1 MVYKDSVT
9 TICIIIIMMINNNHH
24 NNACLLLYCFLINI
38 NLMRGQRAG
47 PAAVKILANRFSL
60 PASSSSFFLLRRHAP
75 GVPPGNAT

>member
-1 MVYKDSVT
+1 MKPVAMVFKDSVT

-47 PAAVKILANRFSL
+47 RQL
-60 PASSSSFFLLRRHAP
+60 
-75 GVPPGNAT
+75 